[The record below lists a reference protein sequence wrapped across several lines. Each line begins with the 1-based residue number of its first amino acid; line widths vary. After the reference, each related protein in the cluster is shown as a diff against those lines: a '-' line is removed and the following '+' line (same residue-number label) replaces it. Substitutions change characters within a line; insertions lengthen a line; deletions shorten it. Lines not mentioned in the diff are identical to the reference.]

1 MRGLIQIDVL
11 LELER
16 QSKQRITDLFDW
28 IVGTSTGA
36 IVAML
41 LVYKR
46 TSLSYIR
53 DLYFRLKEE
62 VFSKGRVGFCYD
74 TKRLEELLIEEFGTE
89 MKMSDVQH
97 PK

>member
-11 LELER
+11 LELEKH
-16 QSKQRITDLFDW
+16 SKQRVADMFDW

-41 LVYKR
+41 LVYR
-46 TSLSYIR
+46 QASLRYLR
-53 DLYFRLKEE
+53 NLYFRLKEE

-74 TKRLEELLIEEFGTE
+74 TNKLEELLKEEFGTE
-89 MKMSDVQH
+89 MKMSDIQH